1 MKNSKKS
8 SRCVLVS
15 PAAFL
20 CAFHSASSHHRSC
33 DISEG
38 NNTSEQ
44 AALLG
49 VELQCMVFFVL

>member
-8 SRCVLVS
+8 SWCVLVS
-15 PAAFL
+15 PAVFL
-20 CAFHSASSHHRSC
+20 CFLLCASSHHRSC

-38 NNTSEQ
+38 NNASEQ

-49 VELQCMVFFVL
+49 VELQCMIFFIL